1 MSFNKRRKMLRQ
13 SLKELALEDNVTI
26 PEKWSTLR
34 PDQLNPQ
41 QFIELTIDMYG
52 TVAAKPSPEVGTFDP
67 NKKSSY
73 DYDVIWRKSFLDL

>member
-1 MSFNKRRKMLRQ
+1 MLRQ
-13 SLKELALEDNVTI
+13 SLKELALGDNVTI

-52 TVAAKPSPEVGTFDP
+52 ALPVNKSPEVEEIDP

-73 DYDVIWRKSFLDL
+73 DYDVVWRKSFLDL